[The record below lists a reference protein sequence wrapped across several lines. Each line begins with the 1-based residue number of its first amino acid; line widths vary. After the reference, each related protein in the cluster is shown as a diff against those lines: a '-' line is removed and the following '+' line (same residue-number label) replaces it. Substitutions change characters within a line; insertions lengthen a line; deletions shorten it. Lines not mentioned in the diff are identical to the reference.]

1 MSWISRWNERR
12 NGKKQEKVVGKNE
25 DEPPKVVGENENGL
39 PKVVGE
45 NGEGLE
51 ELDFEAVSDDVDRLE
66 NSTAPKK
73 SEGPSE
79 TEEGEVSWGGVN

>member
-12 NGKKQEKVVGKNE
+12 NGKKQE
-25 DEPPKVVGENENGL
+25 KVVGENENGL

-51 ELDFEAVSDDVDRLE
+51 ELDFEAVSDDVDRPE

-73 SEGPSE
+73 SEGSSE

>member
-25 DEPPKVVGENENGL
+25 DEPPKVVGEN
-39 PKVVGE
+39 
-45 NGEGLE
+45 GEGLE
-51 ELDFEAVSDDVDRLE
+51 ELDFEAVSDDVDSPE

-79 TEEGEVSWGGVN
+79 TEEGEVNWDDVS

>member
-12 NGKKQEKVVGKNE
+12 NGKKQEKVMGKNG
-25 DEPPKVVGENENGL
+25 DEPQ
-39 PKVVGE
+39 KVVGE

-51 ELDFEAVSDDVDRLE
+51 EIDFEAVSDDVDRPE

-73 SEGPSE
+73 SEEPSE
-79 TEEGEVSWGGVN
+79 TEEGEVSWGDVN